1 MNAPRP
7 RRPVRGSQT
16 GRPIM
21 AAFDLLGRRWAL
33 RVLWELRST
42 RHTFRSLQAACQDI
56 SPAVLN
62 TRLREL
68 RDAKLVAR
76 SDEGYALTR
85 LGSQLIEALGPLD
98 AWSRRW
104 DRSLGKPAGPTR

>member
-1 MNAPRP
+1 MSPPRP
-7 RRPVRGSQT
+7 GRAVRGSQT

-33 RVLWELRST
+33 RVLWELRSNPC
-42 RHTFRSLQAACQDI
+42 TFRSLQAACEEI

-68 RDAKLVAR
+68 REARLVER
-76 SDEGYALTR
+76 TDEGYALTH
-85 LGSQLIEALGPLD
+85 LGSQLIEALDPLD
-98 AWSRRW
+98 AWSKQWGRTLERP
-104 DRSLGKPAGPTR
+104 SG

>member
-1 MNAPRP
+1 MSAPRP

-33 RVLWELRST
+33 RVLWELRSAT
-42 RHTFRSLQAACQDI
+42 HTFRSLQAACEEI

-68 RDAKLVAR
+68 RKGGLVAR
-76 SDEGYALTR
+76 GDEGYALTR
-85 LGSQLIEALGPLD
+85 LGSQLIESLGPLD
-98 AWSRRW
+98 AWARRW
-104 DRSLGKPAGPTR
+104 ERSLGEPAA

>member
-1 MNAPRP
+1 MSAPRP
-7 RRPVRGSQT
+7 GRPVRGSES

-21 AAFDLLGRRWAL
+21 AAFDLLGRRWTL
-33 RVLWELRST
+33 RVLWELRAGA
-42 RHTFRSLQAACQDI
+42 HAFRSLQAACGDV

-68 RDAKLVAR
+68 RDAGLVER
-76 SDEGYALTR
+76 VDEGYALTR
-85 LGSQLIEALGPLD
+85 LGRQLILALAPLD

-104 DRSLGKPAGPTR
+104 SRALATAAAG